1 MKIGS
6 CGFYRYRQSV
16 CAALKTFA
24 GSEGPVFDSSVSP
37 PISALDISAVTES
50 ITMIPIM
57 ARTDQTVGDL
67 ERPPAVVGLRNEK
80 LIDIYARFPGNVC
93 QGLGPA
99 PSPTASYLSRP
110 TQLSG
115 TYSPT
120 EGSNRSPSKKR
131 QAAAPPSSS
140 TASVQ
145 SKPAIASRTVSTP
158 TPP

>member
-80 LIDIYARFPGNVC
+80 LIDI
-93 QGLGPA
+93 
-99 PSPTASYLSRP
+99 
-110 TQLSG
+110 
-115 TYSPT
+115 
-120 EGSNRSPSKKR
+120 
-131 QAAAPPSSS
+131 
-140 TASVQ
+140 
-145 SKPAIASRTVSTP
+145 
-158 TPP
+158 

>member
-24 GSEGPVFDSSVSP
+24 GSEGPVFDSSVS
-37 PISALDISAVTES
+37 ALGVS
-50 ITMIPIM
+50 ITTKSITTISIAPDGISWS
-57 ARTDQTVGDL
+57 AISSACSPVI
-67 ERPPAVVGLRNEK
+67 GLRNK
-80 LIDIYARFPGNVC
+80 QLIDVYARFPGNVC

-99 PSPTASYLSRP
+99 PSPTASYLIRP

-140 TASVQ
+140 TASAQ
-145 SKPAIASRTVSTP
+145 PKPAIASRTVSTP